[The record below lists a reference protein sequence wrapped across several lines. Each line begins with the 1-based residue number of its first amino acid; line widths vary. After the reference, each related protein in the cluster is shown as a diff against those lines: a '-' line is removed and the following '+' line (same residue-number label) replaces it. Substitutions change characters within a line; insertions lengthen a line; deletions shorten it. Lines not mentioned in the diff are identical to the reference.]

1 MSFYSPKGSYLP
13 RNNSTNHPEKLT
25 KGSHGNADLSRS
37 HPPTPEKMTKTPL
50 KEGTRGKRKT
60 PSRWVDSRS
69 LAPYPRGGKHAFCVS
84 LSLGGCSSAEPLTF
98 HDRAKIIL
106 FPIVAHFVGGFF
118 GIATSACLWLP
129 RLIPLQIQEPSLLP
143 DGGLSCH
150 GVVRKTAN

>member
-1 MSFYSPKGSYLP
+1 MLTYQEATPRPTKNVPKP
-13 RNNSTNHPEKLT
+13 PHT
-25 KGSHGNADLSRS
+25 K
-37 HPPTPEKMTKTPL
+37 
-50 KEGTRGKRKT
+50 GTRGKRKT
-60 PSRWVDSRS
+60 PLGGSIAEAFAIIER
-69 LAPYPRGGKHAFCVS
+69 GKHAFCVS

-150 GVVRKTAN
+150 GVSQKHHLLFPTKGRVIAHCNPCRVVGSSRVNAAR